1 MRRTWIG
8 AAAAAGITTVAA
20 TGLALAQEKQ
30 DQQAPQTQ
38 HMEKAQPGKIEKG
51 QRAAEPG
58 AGQTERRMGAQ
69 AQEEKPQAGTAPGQ
83 VGAQNE
89 PGAQAQPPQNRQ
101 AEQPENRQG
110 EKARTGQAGERE
122 RTQSGQAAAPENRQ
136 GEKPMTGQAGE
147 RERMQSGQAAA
158 PENRR
163 GEQAQTG
170 QAGERERM
178 QSGQAVRPETR
189 QGSRMQTGQG
199 AGAGSTQRPNAMGAR
214 PAGNAVASGNVHI
227 SSANAS
233 QVADALMS
241 TGRSQPVNVAVNVG
255 APLPGDIDLLPLPP
269 AIVTLV
275 PEFQGDEYVVVND
288 EIVIVQPS
296 TRMVVETIRPGGVAE
311 APSGPPPAVNLTDAQ
326 RHMLLEGVRG
336 ERLPQAQI
344 AELADGET
352 VPQDVELAPVP
363 GPLAAQIPMIERY
376 RLFLLNDQVVL
387 VDPDTREV
395 IDIVR

>member
-20 TGLALAQEKQ
+20 TGMALAQEKQ

-69 AQEEKPQAGTAPGQ
+69 AQEEKPQSGTAPGQ

-89 PGAQAQPPQNRQ
+89 PGAQAQPPQKRQ
-101 AEQPENRQG
+101 AEQTENRQG

-147 RERMQSGQAAA
+147 RERMQSGQA
-158 PENRR
+158 
-163 GEQAQTG
+163 
-170 QAGERERM
+170 
-178 QSGQAVRPETR
+178 VRPETR
-189 QGSRMQTGQG
+189 QGSRMQTGQA
-199 AGAGSTQRPNAMGAR
+199 AGAGSTQRSNAMGAR

-255 APLPGDIDLLPLPP
+255 APLAGDIDLLPLPP

-326 RHMLLEGVRG
+326 RQMLLEGVRG